1 MIQKIDNKG
10 NNAGINN
17 GDMTTNVYYAYN
29 TFNKPLKNYQET
41 IEVSS
46 ESVFDKNSFY
56 SKWFLIFILFYGIL
70 SLSFSISKNLSAI
83 IFMVF
88 MIFLG
93 YKIYKY
99 GLISSKDNSKLILE
113 DSKLILNNEEIDFIN
128 IRSFFKEKFMFSY
141 QFFIYEQN
149 KIKPKIK
156 FSTTSIHTAIAIE
169 ELLKF
174 KINEAIEL
182 EKSSNLE
189 NPKTTL

>member
-17 GDMTTNVYYAYN
+17 GDMTTNVYYSYN
-29 TFNKPLKNYQET
+29 TFNKPLKNYKET
-41 IEVSS
+41 IKVSS

-83 IFMVF
+83 IFMIF
-88 MIFLG
+88 MIYLG
-93 YKIYKY
+93 YKLYKY
-99 GLISSKDNSKLILE
+99 GLISDKDNSKLILE
-113 DSKLILNNEEIDFIN
+113 DSKLILNSEEIYFIN
-128 IRSFFKEKFMFSY
+128 IRSFFKEKFIFNY
-141 QFFIYEQN
+141 QFFIYEEN

-156 FSTTSIHTAIAIE
+156 FSTTSIHTAIAVE

-174 KINEAIEL
+174 KINEAIKL
-182 EKSSNLE
+182 EK
-189 NPKTTL
+189 K